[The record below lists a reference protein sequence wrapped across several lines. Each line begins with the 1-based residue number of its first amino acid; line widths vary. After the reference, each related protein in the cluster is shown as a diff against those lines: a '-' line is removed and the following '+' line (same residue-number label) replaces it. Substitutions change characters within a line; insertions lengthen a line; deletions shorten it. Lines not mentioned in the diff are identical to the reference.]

1 MKTTLNLWTI
11 RLVLVLLLAMTASCD
26 NRDSA
31 DRKSGTPGKT
41 ESKAFNAPETTYLG
55 QQAAT
60 IAAGHGGDSGFL
72 LLDRGWEALSWRTVL
87 IDAAQKSVDAQYFL
101 WKDDKAGKV
110 MMQRLMAAADRGV
123 RVRVLIDDSMTKSD
137 PEYLALFGAY
147 PNIELRLYKP
157 FGPRHKSLV
166 IRGLDYVTHMR
177 VLNRRM
183 HNKLFIVDDS
193 VTIIG
198 GRNIGSEYF
207 EYPGPFVFRSRDLL
221 AFGPVV
227 AKSGTYFD
235 EYWNSDWTIPI
246 KDVVSTVPT
255 LAETKAKKMQLDQ
268 FTLDPANYPPGF
280 HDKFKAIKTE
290 MIKLGGELLW
300 GKAKIL
306 VDTVPDK
313 DGKPQSRA
321 EIDNTGVT
329 LGRLTDG
336 SSEEVL
342 IQSAYLIL
350 LDKGF
355 EGIERATARGV
366 NVKLSTNSM
375 AANNHLTAFV
385 GYQKQRRQLL
395 ATGAELYEIRPDMKS
410 ESALFTQAQ
419 LQEHKTIFGL
429 HAKTMVF
436 DRKVTFVGS
445 FNLDPRSVNLNTEMG
460 LLVES
465 KTLAKAVA
473 ESIENDI
480 AAGNSWQVITK
491 NESTVEWITEKNGV
505 ITSELETEPMTSAAR
520 RVEADALKVIPDN
533 AQL

>member
-1 MKTTLNLWTI
+1 
-11 RLVLVLLLAMTASCD
+11 
-26 NRDSA
+26 
-31 DRKSGTPGKT
+31 
-41 ESKAFNAPETTYLG
+41 
-55 QQAAT
+55 
-60 IAAGHGGDSGFL
+60 
-72 LLDRGWEALSWRTVL
+72 
-87 IDAAQKSVDAQYFL
+87 
-101 WKDDKAGKV
+101 
-110 MMQRLMAAADRGV
+110 
-123 RVRVLIDDSMTKSD
+123 
-137 PEYLALFGAY
+137 
-147 PNIELRLYKP
+147 
-157 FGPRHKSLV
+157 
-166 IRGLDYVTHMR
+166 
-177 VLNRRM
+177 M

-198 GRNIGSEYF
+198 GRNIGNEYF

-227 AKSGTYFD
+227 ANSGKYFD
-235 EYWNSDWTIPI
+235 EYWNSDWTTPI
-246 KDVVSTVPT
+246 KDVVSSVPT
-255 LAETKAKKMQLDQ
+255 LAETRETKVHLDQ
-268 FTLDPANYPPGF
+268 FALDPANYPPGF
-280 HDKFKAIKTE
+280 HDKFKEIEAE
-290 MIKLGGELLW
+290 MVRLGGELLW

-329 LGRLTDG
+329 LGRLIGESTG
-336 SSEEVL
+336 EVL

-350 LDKGF
+350 LDAGF

-385 GYQKQRRQLL
+385 GYRKQRKQML
-395 ATGAELYEIRPDMKS
+395 ATGAELYEMRPDMKS
-410 ESALFTQAQ
+410 ERALFTQAQ
-419 LQEHKTIFGL
+419 LQENKTIFGL

-465 KTLAKAVA
+465 PTLANAVA
-473 ESIENDI
+473 VSIENDI
-480 AAGNSWQVITK
+480 AAGNSWQVVTGDAGK
-491 NESTVEWITEKNGV
+491 VEWITEKNGV

-520 RVEADALKVIPDN
+520 RVEADALSVIPDN